1 MTILKNIKENR
12 GRVTLAS
19 VLITSLMLTSLG
31 LFTFINGAKADA
43 LSSVKDVLSTS
54 TPSASANHT
63 IFFTTSVGLA
73 ADETIIVDFNFDSAT
88 PIPAALNF
96 EDIDLSFDTT
106 PDAACDAG
114 GGDTEMALLGAP
126 AAASM
131 GVVRTDLNTLTF
143 TNGSTTIAANSEIC
157 IEVGTNAE
165 TGVTGIEQIVNS
177 AGSGTPGTAAV
188 DTVIISGTIG
198 NDDTGTALVAF
209 VEGVA
214 VSVTVDASLS
224 FTIAGVASGSC
235 TEGGAATAVTTT
247 VTTVPFGTSGLTTD
261 TFYKGCQDITISTNA
276 SGGYSTSV
284 QEDTSL
290 LRTGAD
296 AGDKTIDDAT
306 CDSNDCT
313 SVIAAGTTTAWGTA
327 ANNGGFGYTC
337 SGSACNAAFATAAE
351 FNAFPCQSA
360 VAAECDPVNGPEAV
374 QTPFSSTI
382 AVATEVSRIVYKLT
396 FSPIQPA
403 GAYSNTVTYIT
414 TPTF

>member
-19 VLITSLMLTSLG
+19 VLITSLMIMSVG
-31 LFTFINGAKADA
+31 LYVFTNTAKADA
-43 LSSVKDVLSTS
+43 LTAIKDILSTS

-88 PIPAALNF
+88 PIPATLNF
-96 EDIDLSFDTT
+96 EDIDLSFDATA
-106 PDAACDAG
+106 DAACDVG
-114 GGDTEMALLGAP
+114 GGDTEMAL
-126 AAASM
+126 AAAPVTTTM

-188 DTVIISGTIG
+188 DTVVISGTIG
-198 NDDTGTALVAF
+198 NADTGTALVAF

-224 FTIAGVASGSC
+224 FTIAGVTDTAC
-235 TEGGAATAVTTT
+235 TQGGTATQVTTT
-247 VTTVPFGTSGLTTD
+247 TGTVPFGTTGLLPN
-261 TFYKGCQDITISTNA
+261 TFYKGCQDLTLSTNA
-276 SGGYSTSV
+276 AGGYSITT
-284 QEDTSL
+284 EENTSL
-290 LRTGAD
+290 LRTGT
-296 AGDKTIDDAT
+296 GDTTIDDAI
-306 CDSNDCT
+306 CDAGDCS
-313 SVIAAGTTTAWGTA
+313 SVIGTTTTKPWDTA
-327 ANNGGFGYTC
+327 TANWGFGYTC
-337 SGSACNAAFATAAE
+337 SGSACNAAFATATE
-351 FNAFPCQSA
+351 FNAFACQSA
-360 VAAECDPVNGPEAV
+360 VAASCDPNDGPLVLATPVTNAGAVNAEA
-374 QTPFSSTI
+374 
-382 AVATEVSRIVYKLT
+382 SRIVYKLS
-396 FSPIQPA
+396 FSGVQPA
-403 GAYSNTVTYIT
+403 GVYGNTITYIA